1 MRDLSKAI
9 QMQEQ
14 AGIEAMKS
22 TMLRNMLFD
31 TLDYLEPLLDQLAPL
46 DRAHV
51 ERIKAMSGWK
61 SSVDV
66 LAELGLLPADNGRAE

>member
-9 QMQEQ
+9 QMQERT
-14 AGIEAMKS
+14 GVEAMKA
-22 TMLRNMLFD
+22 TKLRNMLFD

-51 ERIKAMSGWK
+51 ERIKDMSGWQTA
-61 SSVDV
+61 VDA
-66 LAELGLLPADNGRAE
+66 LAALPTNGTK

>member
-1 MRDLSKAI
+1 MRDLSKEI
-9 QMQEQ
+9 QMQER
-14 AGIEAMKS
+14 AGVEAMKS

-51 ERIKAMSGWK
+51 ERIKDMSGWQTA
-61 SSVDV
+61 VDA
-66 LAELGLLPADNGRAE
+66 LSTPPTNGAK

>member
-9 QMQEQ
+9 QMQERT
-14 AGIEAMKS
+14 GVEAMKS

-51 ERIKAMSGWK
+51 ERIKDMSGWK
-61 SSVDV
+61 TAVD
-66 LAELGLLPADNGRAE
+66 AIAALPADNERAE